1 MVFNLKV
8 VPETVTLFVEANINI
23 MKRTQWL
30 SMAAMAAGFLTGL
43 APVSSWAQR
52 DTGISA
58 RAALDFLSRQYGADK
73 VEWVVEMRGS
83 DGVPTPEEW
92 EVFVYDPDTR
102 FLTREYWVGDGEATN
117 EGPADDYFPDRS
129 TFGYI
134 RVTDLKLDSA
144 AAFTIAEGEAR
155 KARMGFDRLNY
166 TLRCREFSREP
177 VWTLELVD
185 SAGALVGKV
194 YISGS
199 TGEVLRTVWIQR
211 PGRGR
216 TEGASVVMDSA
227 APRGGGEDLSQARPE
242 AAKGNGLRQF
252 TPETP
257 PGPPLPL
264 TEPDPSPT
272 TVGPKKAGTSGV
284 NSETDTRIPPPPG
297 TKGEP
302 DTRIPPPPI
311 PPAP

>member
-1 MVFNLKV
+1 
-8 VPETVTLFVEANINI
+8 
-23 MKRTQWL
+23 MKNTSWL
-30 SMAAMAAGFLTGL
+30 SMAALAAGLLTGL
-43 APVSSWAQR
+43 APATSRAQR
-52 DTGISA
+52 DPGISA

-73 VEWVVEMRGS
+73 IEWVVEMRGD

-92 EVFVYDPDTR
+92 EVFVYDPGTR

-117 EGPADDYFPDRS
+117 EGPSDDFFPDRS
-129 TFGYI
+129 TFGYF

-185 SAGALVGKV
+185 SIGSLVGKV

-199 TGEVLRTVWIQR
+199 TGEVLRTVWIYR
-211 PGRGR
+211 SGRGR
-216 TEGASVVMDSA
+216 PEGAPMVVDSA
-227 APRGGGEDLSQARPE
+227 IPRAGAGAGEDMSQARPE
-242 AAKGNGLRQF
+242 SARGNGLRPF
-252 TPETP
+252 TPEP
-257 PGPPLPL
+257 PAGPPLPL
-264 TEPDPSPT
+264 TEPEREPVPT
-272 TVGPKKAGTSGV
+272 TVGPKKAGSSGV
-284 NSETDTRIPPPPG
+284 NSETDTRIPPPPATG
-297 TKGEP
+297 GP